1 MLELLVVMSVVAI
14 LALMAVPNL
23 QDQTI
28 RNQIAEALP
37 LADLAKSPI
46 LATWANLQVL
56 LPDNPSAGLPVADKI
71 VSNFISALVVQNGA
85 IHITFGNRVNR
96 HIKGKI
102 LTLRPAIVEDAKI
115 VPITWICGYAKAPD
129 KMTLKGDNKTNIP
142 TAYLPLSC
150 RA

>member
-1 MLELLVVMSVVAI
+1 MLELLVVMSVVAV

-46 LATWANLQVL
+46 VATWANLQVL
-56 LPDNPSAGLPVADKI
+56 LPDNPSASLPVADKI
-71 VSNFISALVVQNGA
+71 VNNFVSALVVENGA

-96 HIKGKI
+96 RIKGKI
-102 LTLRPAIVEDAKI
+102 LTVRPAIVEDAKV

-129 KMTLKGDNKTNIP
+129 KMTIKGDNKTNLP
-142 TAYLPLSC
+142 TAYLPLGC